1 MYEAAASNMA
11 KIVCLQKHN
20 LSYTRIT
27 KYCNAPPSALVVVI
41 SGALCMHAVMNFH
54 HHPCEMSI
62 VLQITSEEDHL
73 FGSHIHP

>member
-27 KYCNAPPSALVVVI
+27 KYCNAPPSALVVI
-41 SGALCMHAVMNFH
+41 SGALCMHAVMNFQ
-54 HHPCEMSI
+54 HPCEMSI
-62 VLQITSEEDHL
+62 VLRITSEEDHY
-73 FGSHIHP
+73 SIHN